1 MKHFY
6 LLMAWMILIM
16 PDIYGQKPSLKAPD
30 YKWIKEEMSNR
41 NSSHFYPAL
50 FERYRK
56 ADTTLTMVDFKILYY
71 GQVFTDTY
79 LPYGRSEYI
88 DSLSTLLS
96 QDSLQADDFLA
107 LIRYENLILDKYP
120 FNLRDLNI
128 LSFAYLQT
136 GDTLSA
142 AHTEYKLNSVLGTI
156 LSTGDGQKEKSAWH
170 VISVTH
176 EYDILGALGF
186 RFGGEQMLT
195 KKGCDYL
202 KVADNEYGIKG
213 FYFNV
218 NKILDKQSELFRK

>member
-1 MKHFY
+1 MKLFY
-6 LLMAWMILIM
+6 LLIAWMALIT
-16 PDIYGQKPSLKAPD
+16 PDLCGQKPVFKAPD
-30 YKWIKEEMSNR
+30 YKWIKEEMNNR
-41 NSSHFYPAL
+41 NSSHYYPVL
-50 FERYRK
+50 LERFRK
-56 ADTTLTMVDFKILYY
+56 ADTTLTPVDFKILYY

-79 LPYGRSEYI
+79 SPYGRSEYV

-96 QDSLQADDFLA
+96 QDSLQADDFRVV
-107 LIRYENLILDKYP
+107 IRFENLILDKYP

-128 LSFAYLQT
+128 LAYAYRKT
-136 GDTLSA
+136 GDTLMA
-142 AHTEYKLNSVLGTI
+142 LLTEYKLNSVLGTI
-156 LSTGDGQKEKSAWH
+156 LSTGDGQKEKTAWH

-186 RFGGEQMLT
+186 RFGGEQTLT

>member
-6 LLMAWMILIM
+6 LLIAWMILIM
-16 PDIYGQKPSLKAPD
+16 PDLCGQKPAFKAPD
-30 YKWIKEEMSNR
+30 YKWIKEEMNNR
-41 NSSHFYPAL
+41 NSSHFYPVL
-50 FERYRK
+50 LERYRK
-56 ADTTLTMVDFKILYY
+56 ADTTLTTVDFKILYY

-79 LPYGRSEYI
+79 SPYSRSEYV

-96 QDSLQADDFLA
+96 QDSLQEDDFRA
-107 LIRYENLILDKYP
+107 LIRYENLILNKYP

-128 LSFAYLQT
+128 LAYAYHKT
-136 GDTLSA
+136 GDTLA
-142 AHTEYKLNSVLGTI
+142 ALLTEYKLNSVIGTI

-218 NKILDKQSELFRK
+218 NKILDKQSELFRD

>member
-1 MKHFY
+1 MKRYY
-6 LLMAWMILIM
+6 LLMVWMVFFL
-16 PDIYGQKPSLKAPD
+16 PDLCGQKPAFKAPA
-30 YKWIKEEMSNR
+30 YEWIKKEMSKP
-41 NSSHFYPAL
+41 NSAHFYPVL
-50 FERYRK
+50 MERYRK
-56 ADTTLTMVDFKILYY
+56 ADTTLTTVDFSVLYF

-79 LPYGRSEYI
+79 SPYSRSEYV

-96 QDSLQADDFLA
+96 QDSLQADDFRA

-128 LSFAYLQT
+128 LSYAYFKT

-142 AHTEYKLNSVLGTI
+142 MLTEYKLNRIIGTI
-156 LSTGDGQKEKSAWH
+156 LSSGDGQKEKSAWH

-195 KKGCDYL
+195 EKGCDYL

-213 FYFNV
+213 FYFDV
-218 NKILDKQSELFRK
+218 NKILDKQSKLFRD